1 MAGSAYWLIAQLS
14 LGAFRAMGWRVR
26 SRGGEVLPSFGPAVI
41 AANHIGHLDPFVLG
55 YAVYA
60 RHRRLVRYVAVREL
74 FSHPLYGLPLRAT
87 RQIPVDRGGDP
98 SRAVDDAVAALAAG
112 DLVGT
117 FPEGTMNPTFVP
129 GAGRT
134 GSARM
139 AMRAD
144 APLIPAAVWG
154 SQRLSTHDRQ
164 RQFPRNVLLT
174 VDLGAPVRYTSD
186 EDPRAVTDRLME
198 RIRALVDQAARAY
211 PVSPAGD
218 HDRWWL
224 PAHLGGTAP
233 APD

>member
-41 AANHIGHLDPFVLG
+41 AANHVGHLDPFVLG

-60 RHRRLVRYVAVREL
+60 HHRRLVRYVAVREL

-98 SRAVDDAVAALAAG
+98 ARAVDEAVAALAAG

-129 GAGRT
+129 GTGRT

-164 RQFPRNVLLT
+164 KQFPRDVLLT
-174 VDLGAPVRYTSD
+174 VGFGAPVRYAPD

-198 RIRALVDQAARAY
+198 RIRALADQAARAY
-211 PVSPAGD
+211 PVSPADD
-218 HDRWWL
+218 HDRWWM